1 MQPTSLHRTV
11 SEAVSRSGKFLL
23 EEGALGSSW
32 CLRVAAFGA
41 FLGAVV
47 GALGQAAILAAG
59 SPAMA
64 QSLEPSLWHRLVGV
78 SVTSLAYG
86 AVGLVLGLVSAAWV
100 RHPLG
105 RWLAVG
111 WVTSAFSL
119 LFAANLVSTVVRIL
133 SGTHVTVG
141 VLAFL
146 MSSPEHLAHGALG
159 GHAWSVR
166 GVVVTVLLFAALTAM
181 RTRGLLRAP
190 GAPRLRVVTFA
201 LAVLLVSLGTAAG
214 SAQAMLD
221 PRVFASTAELA
232 FARSVQRPSALL
244 DVALSVDGDHAPR
257 PDPGPARV
265 VEGLWEQALDGG
277 ARPNVLIVML
287 ESVPHR
293 HLGYEGYRRGVTPNL
308 DELAK
313 NGLRVRRTWATA
325 THSNYAQMAVLS
337 SLLPRRRHH
346 LDMYQDLDYP
356 RFLQHDLL
364 TRLGYVTATVSSQDE
379 TWQGMRR
386 FQDTGTPTHYW
397 HALDHAGPHL
407 DIGSE
412 RVVPDEIT
420 VAQVKDWLEHHQD
433 APWGLYVNLQ
443 ATHFPYKLLGHVPR
457 RFRPDDPNPRTFS
470 YLGYPAS
477 EREVVLNRYDNA
489 LAYVDAQIGRLRNHL
504 LSTGQYEDT
513 LWVITSDHGE
523 MFHEHGMVTH
533 GKTLY
538 ENETRVPLIF
548 HWPKRIQPGD
558 RWEQASHLDVMP
570 TVSELL
576 GVPSHPSYQGR
587 SLLGPVAKERSA
599 VFMTI
604 QGIRS
609 MDGVVCYPWKLV
621 YDCTGGEAYL
631 FHLGRDPGE
640 KVNLVAKEAR
650 VAGAMA
656 SLLQM
661 QIDAQVGYH
670 EKKERM
676 DAEFQPRLGKC
687 PGWL

>member
-1 MQPTSLHRTV
+1 MPTTTFHRTV
-11 SEAVSRSGKFLL
+11 SDAVARSGTLLL
-23 EEGALGSSW
+23 EGGTLGSSW
-32 CLRVAAFGA
+32 CLRVGAFGA

-47 GALGQAAILAAG
+47 GAVGQAAILAAG

-86 AVGLVLGLVSAAWV
+86 AAGLVLGLVSAAWL
-100 RHPLG
+100 RHPVG

-133 SGTHVTVG
+133 SGTHVTLGAV
-141 VLAFL
+141 AFI
-146 MSSPEHLAHGALG
+146 MSSPEHLAHGVLG
-159 GHAWSVR
+159 GHAWSLR
-166 GVVVTVLLFAALTAM
+166 GIAATVVLFAVLTAV

-190 GAPRLRVVTFA
+190 GAPRLRVVTLA
-201 LAVLLVSLGTAAG
+201 LAVLLVSLGTGAG

-221 PRVFASTAELA
+221 ARVFASTAELA
-232 FARSVQRPSALL
+232 FARSVHRSSGLY
-244 DVALSVDGDHAPR
+244 DVAHSGGDHAPP

-265 VEGLWEQALDGG
+265 MEGIWEQALDGG
-277 ARPNVLIVML
+277 TRPNVLIVML
-287 ESVPHR
+287 ESVSYR

-308 DELAK
+308 DALAK
-313 NGLRVRRTWATA
+313 NGLRMRRTWATA

-364 TRLGYVTATVSSQDE
+364 NRLGYVTATVSSQDE

-386 FQDTGTPTHYW
+386 FQDTGTPTYYW

-412 RVVPDEIT
+412 RIVPDEIT
-420 VAQVKDWLEHHQD
+420 IARLKEWLEHHQD
-433 APWGLYVNLQ
+433 RRWALYVNLQ
-443 ATHFPYKLLGHVPR
+443 ATHFPYKLLSHVPR
-457 RFRPDDPNPRTFS
+457 RFRPDEANPQTFS
-470 YLGYPAS
+470 YMGYPAS
-477 EREVVLNRYDNA
+477 EREVAINRYDNA
-489 LAYVDAQIGRLRNHL
+489 LTYVDAQIGRLRNHL
-504 LSTGQYEDT
+504 MSTGQYEDT

-538 ENETRVPLIF
+538 EGEVRVPLVF
-548 HWPKRIQPGD
+548 HWPKRIGPGD

-570 TVSELL
+570 TVSALL
-576 GVPSHPSYQGR
+576 GVPPHPSYQGR
-587 SLLGPVAKERSA
+587 SLIGPEAKDRPA

-621 YDCTGGEAYL
+621 YDGTGGQAYL
-631 FHLGRDPGE
+631 YHLGRDPGE
-640 KVNLVAKEAR
+640 KVNLVVKEAR
-650 VAGAMA
+650 VAAAMA

-661 QIDAQVGYH
+661 QIDAQVEYH
-670 EKKERM
+670 ADGGRM
-676 DAEFQPRLGKC
+676 NVEFQPRLGTC